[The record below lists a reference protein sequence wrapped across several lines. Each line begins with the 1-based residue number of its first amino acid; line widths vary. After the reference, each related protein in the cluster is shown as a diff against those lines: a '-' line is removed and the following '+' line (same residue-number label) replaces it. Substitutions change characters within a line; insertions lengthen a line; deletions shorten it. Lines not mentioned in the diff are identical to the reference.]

1 MSLSNTSNKI
11 SFTVSV
17 NSTTEFP
24 FTIPFFALSD
34 IEVKVLAVGTTN
46 EVTLTRVTGTPS
58 SNTEFKVVANNNDS
72 LTGGNVTIGGSGYNI
87 NSIVTIE
94 RVVPLTQEYD
104 LQDGATIDP
113 TALNTALDRTVAQSQ
128 QINSAIAENISFPV
142 TDADSI
148 TYNITESPSSR
159 ANKVL
164 GFDGSGNV
172 NTQSLLSSGTV
183 TGGNGIDIT
192 DNQISAD
199 VDTNQMEFDSGKL
212 KIKAGGIGSTEVA
225 NLTTA
230 DLASAAW
237 ASVDGAGTKLVGTS
251 SSSGGLNTL
260 TAWDGNGNL
269 ISTSATIE
277 GTTVTGGINLVPN
290 SVAVKAYV
298 DSFALKYSGTTIT
311 VDNISS
317 TFTDLDLSSVIGA
330 NRSLVILTVQDGDA
344 ADELFFRTKGETVVP
359 TGAAVLGMGA
369 ASCTTNDSEGGG
381 TIILITDTSG
391 VIQIRSGS
399 DADLDSVAVK
409 VMGYQKMQ

>member
-17 NSTTEFP
+17 DSTTEFP

-34 IEVKVLAVGTTN
+34 IEVKVLAVSTTN

-58 SNTEFKVVANNNDS
+58 NNTEFKVVANNNDS

-104 LQDGATIDP
+104 LQNGAAIDP

-192 DNQISAD
+192 ANQISAD

-277 GTTVTGGINLVPN
+277 NTTVTGGINLVPN

-298 DSFALKYSGTTIT
+298 DSFALKYSGTTIN

-317 TFTDLDLSSVIGA
+317 TFADLDLSSVTGA

-359 TGAAVLGMGA
+359 TSATVLGMGA